1 MSKLI
6 FTFSNDNHLF
16 DVGSNNKI
24 ILIENISEDYK
35 EEITDI
41 IEDNKMSFPEIKSLV
56 ESWGGNAEMFL
67 LNHLISFYKKNLDKG
82 CSL

>member
-6 FTFSNDNHLF
+6 FTFSNDNLLF

-35 EEITDI
+35 EEIIGI
-41 IEDNKMSFPEIKSLV
+41 IEDNKMSFLEIKVLV

-67 LNHLISFYKKNLDKG
+67 LNQLINFYKKNLDKG